1 MILYLVRH
9 GEAKSLAEGVEPSLT
24 ERGTEAVVW
33 ISDWALKN
41 EVRPVQIRHS
51 GKLRA
56 EQTAQILAERLRPS
70 GGVVTVSGLSPN
82 DDVKPLVKIVTQ
94 EEQALMLVGHLPFM
108 GRLVSQLLV
117 DDPEKELVRFQ
128 TASMACLLRDED
140 LWTLRWF
147 VSSEQMREVNPA

>member
-9 GEAKSLAEGVEPSLT
+9 GEAKSAAEGLEPSLT
-24 ERGTEAVVW
+24 QRGREAVSR
-33 ISDWALKN
+33 ISNWAKQQ

-51 GKLRA
+51 GKRRA
-56 EQTAQILAERLRPS
+56 EQTAQILAEDLKPS
-70 GGVVTVSGLSPN
+70 GGVVAVSDLSPN
-82 DDVKPLVKIVTQ
+82 DDPRSIVKLVAK
-94 EEQALMLVGHLPFM
+94 EEKQLMFVGHLPFM

-128 TASMACLLRDED
+128 TASMACLHRDGD

-147 VSSEQMREVNPA
+147 VGLEQMREGNPG